1 MLRRPKPAARVR
13 LFEVMSLR
21 RVYLPE
27 PLGAVGAHEL
37 QQAKRRCLACGVA
50 GLCEEALQKADVKA
64 FSLFCPNSHYLNYLR
79 NASLTF
85 K

>member
-21 RVYLPE
+21 RE
-27 PLGAVGAHEL
+27 
-37 QQAKRRCLACGVA
+37 
-50 GLCEEALQKADVKA
+50 KADVKA
-64 FSLFCPNSHYLNYLR
+64 FALFCPNSHYLNYLR

-85 K
+85 E

>member
-1 MLRRPKPAARVR
+1 MLRRPKPVARVR

-50 GLCEEALQKADVKA
+50 SLCEEALQNADA
-64 FSLFCPNSHYLNYLR
+64 RGFSLFCPNAHYLQHLR
-79 NASLTF
+79 TASLIF